1 MNSETLLLPV
11 LKEAT
16 WPGREDQV
24 CRPLWEQASSAY
36 MPWVAFGYDH
46 PHTFEFIQTKRLPEL
61 QTTAADLE
69 ARALVN
75 LCARPVKWQSTE
87 LDVDGQKLRMLVCMD
102 DFFAAEHVLDTAF
115 MQQAQQMLN
124 ARGLVVGVPRRG
136 VLMATAAGQDNKLL
150 VAFGAGVAGQYS
162 RAQSALISP
171 AVFAMTD
178 GVIDGIVESVAQRIV
193 PDGEPK
199 GPPKDE
205 ADDEAAP
212 VVNAIVTRNQQGTE
226 DVVLLAGG
234 PDGLKLAKAID
245 NAFLALLNE
254 HMARKEFS
262 GHIQVVV
269 LPMTPPAARKHIP
282 SLLEHLRG
290 VCNELS
296 REQKGRYRVS
306 LTYQKDPAQSA
317 PEPRLTVPFAR
328 EKADAARLVAAVAT
342 GRPPSA
348 SPRSPWWRLLPVL
361 PAVIGAVS
369 IYIMTRPPVSF
380 PDSMAFG
387 KAKLSRAGA
396 GHDDNASAAVYVPA
410 GERMPSA
417 SLQLGVM
424 VSTAHPTAEELL
436 AWMSQQFRRSDS
448 SGFYDS
454 ITGNE
459 RCLVGINP
467 KVPRHFVA
475 LQLCGTGD
483 GLAACV
489 ESDLITNRADIDACE
504 MEEEC
509 LAGLCDARWPDE
521 RKSLEAVLRQ
531 FVR

>member
-1 MNSETLLLPV
+1 MPV

-24 CRPLWEQASSAY
+24 CRPLWDGASSAY

-46 PHTFEFIQTKRLPEL
+46 PHTFEFIQTKQLPGL

-69 ARALVN
+69 ARALAN

-87 LDVDGQKLRMLVCMD
+87 LDVDGQKLRMLACMD
-102 DFFAAEHVLDTAF
+102 DFFAAEHVLDAAF
-115 MQQAQQMLN
+115 MRQAQQMLN

-136 VLMATAAGQDNKLL
+136 VLVATAADQDERLL
-150 VAFGAGVAGQYS
+150 AAFGAGVAGQYS

-178 GVIDGIVESVAQRIV
+178 GVIGGIVESVAQRVV

-205 ADDEAAP
+205 AGDEAAP
-212 VVNAIVTRNQQGTE
+212 VVNAIVTRNRQGTE
-226 DVVLLAGG
+226 DVVLTAGG
-234 PDGLKLAKAID
+234 TDGLKLAKAID
-245 NAFLALLNE
+245 NAFLALLHE
-254 HMARKEFS
+254 HSARKEFS

-269 LPMTPPAARKHIP
+269 LPSTPAAARKHIP

-290 VCNELS
+290 VCRELS
-296 REQKGRYRVS
+296 KEQKGRYRVS
-306 LTYQKDPAQSA
+306 LTYQKDPAPSA
-317 PEPRLTVPFAR
+317 PEPRPGVPAAR
-328 EKADAARLVAAVAT
+328 QKAEAARLIAAVAT
-342 GRPPSA
+342 GRPPRMS
-348 SPRSPWWRLLPVL
+348 SPSPYWRLLAVL
-361 PAVIGAVS
+361 PAVIGALS
-369 IYIMTRPPVSF
+369 IYLMTRPPVSF
-380 PDSMAFG
+380 PETMTFG
-387 KAKLSRAGA
+387 EEELSRAGS

-410 GERMPSA
+410 SERMPSA

-436 AWMSQQFRRSDS
+436 AWMREQFRRSDS
-448 SGFYDS
+448 AGYYDA
-454 ITGNE
+454 IADNE
-459 RCLVGINP
+459 RCLVGLNP
-467 KVPRHFVA
+467 EVPRHFVA

-483 GLAACV
+483 GRAACV
-489 ESDLITNRADIDACE
+489 ESDLLTDRADIDACE
-504 MEEEC
+504 DDEEC
-509 LAGLCDARWPDE
+509 LAALCNARWPDE
-521 RKSLEAVLRQ
+521 RESLEAVLRQ